1 MRKYLQ
7 TAIVAAAIAVLP
19 TAAHAMRTASIVSF
33 TANQAGPNLTY
44 TNNGAAGWTLT
55 TGTPKNVLV
64 SLEDFDGGFLSGVA
78 ATMNFTGTG
87 TSFAVNTAGNL
98 WTQAFT
104 GGTVSFT
111 AINAVTIGA
120 RSIAAGGNILTLSFT
135 GGDLSALVPGTSGNA
150 LVSIP
155 GDGFSNVS
163 SDFIDFPPVTLTDF
177 SISLGNV
184 SPGFSLGTG
193 GLGTQS
199 NARFSNFTAR
209 GSGDFTA
216 TVPEP
221 QTWAM
226 LVLGFGLVGFAR
238 RRQQRTVAA

>member
-7 TAIVAAAIAVLP
+7 TAIVAAAIAVMP
-19 TAAHAMRTASIVSF
+19 SAAHAMRTASIVSF
-33 TANQAGPNLTY
+33 TANQSGPNLTY
-44 TNNGAAGWTLT
+44 TDNGSSGWTLT
-55 TGTPKNVLV
+55 TATPKNVLV
-64 SLEDFDGGFLSGVA
+64 SLEDFDGNFVSGVA
-78 ATMNFTGTG
+78 AQLSFTGTG
-87 TSFAVNTAGNL
+87 TGFAMNTAGNL
-98 WTQAFT
+98 WTQMFT
-104 GGTVSFT
+104 GGSVSFT
-111 AINAVTIGA
+111 AVNAVTIGS
-120 RSIAAGGNILTLSFT
+120 RSIAAGGNILTLNFS
-135 GGDLSALVPGTSGNA
+135 GGDLSAAVPGTSGNA

-163 SDFIDFPPVTLTDF
+163 SGFIDFPPVTLTDF

-184 SPGFSLGTG
+184 SPGFSIGSG

-199 NARFSNFTAR
+199 NARFTNFTAR

-216 TVPEP
+216 AVPEP

-238 RRQQRTVAA
+238 RRQLRTIAA